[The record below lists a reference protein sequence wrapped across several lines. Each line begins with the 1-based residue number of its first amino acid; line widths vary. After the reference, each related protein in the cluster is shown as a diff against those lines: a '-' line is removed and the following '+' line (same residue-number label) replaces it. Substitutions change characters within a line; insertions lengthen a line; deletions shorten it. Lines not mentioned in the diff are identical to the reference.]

1 MLATK
6 WFFYINF
13 DDNSLIKYVQFPL
26 EIEGCT
32 DLRNCNESEIA
43 DLNWAGKNQGLL
55 TYEAAVLRGFL
66 EADLTSC
73 RDQARGEALEINTC
87 LHGAW
92 VLTAS
97 PEALEGGWETFSDN
111 EKNEIITYRQVLADM
126 VQENV
131 LVQEDVFNPVWPVP
145 PTVLVNFHKNN

>member
-55 TYEAAVLRGFL
+55 TYEAAVLKGFL
-66 EADLTSC
+66 EADLASC
-73 RDQARGEALEINTC
+73 RDQAREVASDINKGLCGALI
-87 LHGAW
+87 
-92 VLTAS
+92 LTAS

-111 EKNEIITYRQVLADM
+111 EKNEIITYRQVLAD
-126 VQENV
+126 